1 MANRR
6 SRGREINGILL
17 LNKPVGLSSN
27 FALQQIKRLFNAK
40 KAGHTGS
47 LDPLASGLLPICFG
61 EATKLSHYL
70 LDADKSYVTE
80 CQLGVRTTTGDAEG
94 DIVSQQSVPVLT
106 LHQINE
112 VLEQFIG
119 KTKQLPPM
127 YSALKKNGQ
136 PLYKLARQGIE
147 VERTPRTINISEL
160 RIVDF
165 QNNKLCLKV
174 QCSKGTYIRTLVED
188 IGNLIGCGAYVT
200 NLERTAVGV
209 YSMNDSVEMENIQQ
223 LRTENRFLEMDEL
236 LIPMESAL
244 SDWPEI
250 KLSNDAVYYLRQ
262 GQAVLVPKAPTEGLV
277 RLFEQKGEFLG
288 IGQILDDGR
297 VAPKRLVSAA

>member
-1 MANRR
+1 LANRR